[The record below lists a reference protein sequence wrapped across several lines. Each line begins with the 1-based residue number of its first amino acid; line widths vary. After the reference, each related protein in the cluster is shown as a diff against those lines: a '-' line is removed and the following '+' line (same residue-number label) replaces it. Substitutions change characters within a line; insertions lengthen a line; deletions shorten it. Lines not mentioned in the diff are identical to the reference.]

1 MEYSDGS
8 SDTAVLDWQLIPGKP
23 AMTEVVGLSTIAEA
37 AQRLSDAL
45 PSLRDRLHEYG
56 ALYVSTR
63 PSADSHG

>member
-1 MEYSDGS
+1 
-8 SDTAVLDWQLIPGKP
+8 
-23 AMTEVVGLSTIAEA
+23 MTEVVGLSTIAEA